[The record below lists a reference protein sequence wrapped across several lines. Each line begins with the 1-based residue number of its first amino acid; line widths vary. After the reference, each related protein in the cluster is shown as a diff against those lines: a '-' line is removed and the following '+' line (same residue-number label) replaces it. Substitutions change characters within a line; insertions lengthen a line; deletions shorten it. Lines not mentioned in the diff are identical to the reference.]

1 MASRTPDLIT
11 RTALRHVALCQQTSR
26 ALLQAGPAGS
36 GGVQASGAFIAKGRD
51 KNQNDDGGDNPD
63 DDRGGKLSWRDA
75 ASGHFRA

>member
-1 MASRTPDLIT
+1 M

-26 ALLQAGPAGS
+26 ALLQAGPAGKRRGS
-36 GGVQASGAFIAKGRD
+36 GIGRVHSQTSRQ

-63 DDRGGKLSWRDA
+63 DDSGGKRWREA